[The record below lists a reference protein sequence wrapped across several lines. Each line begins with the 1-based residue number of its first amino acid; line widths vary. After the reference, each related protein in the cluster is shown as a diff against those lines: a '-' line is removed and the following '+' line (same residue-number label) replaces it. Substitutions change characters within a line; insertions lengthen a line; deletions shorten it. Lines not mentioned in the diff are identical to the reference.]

1 MTRCLRFDT
10 GSGLL
15 EFLLNGFVRSARS
28 DVFSPGILHEKKR
41 PALSRMVS
49 GCANAGGGNYFIG
62 GRTKGRKF
70 AGTDPVAESDGR
82 FLKDIIL
89 DHVFPEITGLT
100 VTFYPLEGH
109 NGKGILH
116 LFIPDSHDKPFMASD
131 NRYYMRHGLRE
142 LLMEEHQVR
151 TLYRSVAAA
160 DLELAALMNT
170 NGIPEYNE
178 GVLAEIRFYPKFLI
192 RNNGNA
198 PASLY
203 KFEIHIPTVLHD
215 PGFTALQNYFNR
227 LEGVHSVFSFPS
239 RSTIFQSERFTVAE
253 AKLSL
258 CREHLPD
265 FMKQDILINL
275 FTEQGVKPYVF
286 RLHETFTLDKRPVSN
301 DMFTPLKKQLK

>member
-1 MTRCLRFDT
+1 MTPCLCFDS

-15 EFLLNGFVRSARS
+15 EYLHNGFVRSARS

-41 PALSRMVS
+41 SVLSRMVS

-70 AGTDPVAESDGR
+70 AGTDPVAESDTR
-82 FLKDIIL
+82 FIKDIIL
-89 DHVFPEITGLT
+89 EHVFPEINDLR

-109 NGKGILH
+109 HGNGILH
-116 LFIPDSHDKPFMASD
+116 LFIPDSHNKPFMASD
-131 NRYYMRHGLRE
+131 NRYYIRNGLRE
-142 LLMEEHQVR
+142 LLMEEHQIR

-160 DLELAALMNT
+160 DLELAAVMNT

-198 PASLY
+198 PATLY

-215 PGFTALQNYFNR
+215 TGFTALQNYFNR

-239 RSTIFQSERFTVAE
+239 RSTIFQGERFTVAE

-258 CREHLPD
+258 CREHLPV

-286 RLHETFTLDKRPVSN
+286 RLHETFTLDRKPVS
-301 DMFTPLKKQLK
+301 DELFTSIKQLK